1 VRALTALTTLT
12 NARPSLNTMEL
23 LKTYILP
30 RLLQWLVVVVLGVT
44 ITFTIPRLLPGD
56 PIEQTLR
63 RVTSNTAIDPRAMES
78 FENALRDM
86 YGLQGSPVEQ
96 YFRFWGRLLQGD
108 LGPSLGSFPTPVTT
122 IIANGL
128 PWTVGL
134 LGTSIII
141 AWVTGVV
148 LGTLSAY
155 YPRKLWSQVLD
166 KVLIVI
172 YPVPYFILSLIL
184 VMAFAY
190 YLPIFPLVG
199 GSSGRPGF
207 TLNYLLSILRHAFL
221 PALSLVLIGTAFR
234 FIIAKALAGSV
245 ISSNFVG
252 YAELAGVPRR
262 KIISRY
268 VMRNSL
274 LPQVTDLALSL
285 GALFN
290 GALITEVVFSYPG
303 IGFQLYTAILQAD
316 FNLIMGVTIFSIIGI
331 ATAVLVADLVYPLL
345 DPRVRYQ

>member
-1 VRALTALTTLT
+1 
-12 NARPSLNTMEL
+12 MEL

-30 RLLQWLVVVVLGVT
+30 RVLQWAVVIIVGVT

-56 PIEQTLR
+56 PVEQTLR
-63 RVTSNTAIDPRAMES
+63 RVLSNTAMDPRAIENFES
-78 FENALRDM
+78 AIRDM

-108 LGPSLGSFPTPVTT
+108 LGPSLGSFPTPVTK

-134 LGTSIII
+134 LVSSILIS
-141 AWVTGVV
+141 WVVGIV
-148 LGTLSAY
+148 LGTLAAY
-155 YPRKLWSQVLD
+155 YPNKLWSQLLD

-172 YPVPYFILSLIL
+172 YPIPYFILALLL

-190 YLPIFPLVG
+190 YIPIFPLVG
-199 GSSGRPGF
+199 GASGRPGF
-207 TLNYLLSILRHAFL
+207 TLNYILSILRHAFL
-221 PALSLVLIGTAFR
+221 PALSLVLIGTSFR
-234 FIIAKALAGSV
+234 FIIAKALAGRV
-245 ISSNFVG
+245 ISSDYVT
-252 YAELAGVPRR
+252 YAELAAVP
-262 KIISRY
+262 KGKLIGRY
-268 VMRNSL
+268 VLRNSL

-331 ATAVLVADLVYPLL
+331 ATAVLVADLIYPLL